1 MDWPPVSEQVRQDRQ
16 AAPSAGR
23 TRPAGR
29 RRMPGHEGRVL
40 LLALLAGLPGV
51 ATALVLIWIA
61 DWPPRA
67 QWTLSLLIVGALWVF
82 LAALRTRVAYPLRTV
97 SNMLAALR
105 EEDFSLRGR
114 GSGAGDALDEVV
126 REINALGTTL
136 REQRLAAMEATALL
150 RKVMAA
156 IDVAVLTFDADHRLR
171 FVNQRAERLLGRAAE
186 ELLGQSALE
195 LGLEDCLAGEALQ
208 VIDKAFPGGAG
219 RWEVRQGVFREEGAP
234 HRLLVL
240 SDLTRTLR
248 EEERQAW
255 QRLIQVLRHEIN
267 NSLAP
272 IDSLAGSLA
281 ALLQREP
288 RPEDWESDLAEG
300 LAVIS
305 DRTQALNRFMTAY
318 SRLTRLPKPKPAPVE
333 VGGWIRRVAGLETR
347 RQVLIAGGPDIT
359 IQADGDQLDQLLINL
374 VRNAVDAALET
385 GGDVRVGWRVTPD
398 PTPWLEV
405 WIEDEGPGL
414 PETENLFVPFFTTRP
429 EGSGIG
435 LALSRQVAEAHGG
448 RLTLENRDDRCG
460 CRAHLFLPAG
470 PVWP

>member
-1 MDWPPVSEQVRQDRQ
+1 V
-16 AAPSAGR
+16 
-23 TRPAGR
+23 
-29 RRMPGHEGRVL
+29 
-40 LLALLAGLPGV
+40 LLALLAGLPGAV
-51 ATALVLIWIA
+51 TALILIWLA

-67 QWTLSLLIVGALWVF
+67 QWTLSLLIAGALWGF
-82 LAALRTRVAYPLRTV
+82 LVALRNRVAYPLRTV

-114 GSGAGDALDEVV
+114 KSGAGDALDEVV
-126 REINALGTTL
+126 REVNALGTTL

-156 IDVAVLTFDADHRLR
+156 IDVAVLTFDGERRLR
-171 FVNQRAERLLGRAAE
+171 FINPRGERLLGGDAE
-186 ELLGQSALE
+186 ELLGRSAAE
-195 LGLEDCLAGEALQ
+195 LALEDCLVGEARQ
-208 VIDKAFPGGAG
+208 VVDRVFPGGAG
-219 RWEVRQGVFREEGAP
+219 RWEVRQGTFREEGAP

-281 ALLQREP
+281 ALLQRDP

-300 LAVIS
+300 LGVIS
-305 DRTQALNRFMTAY
+305 DRTKALNRFMTAY
-318 SRLTRLPKPKPAPVE
+318 SQLTRLPKPKLAAVE
-333 VGGWIRRVAGLETR
+333 VDAWIRRVSGLETR
-347 RQVLIAGGPDIT
+347 QQVIVRGGPEVT

-374 VRNAVDAALET
+374 VRNAVDAARET
-385 GGDVRVGWRVTPD
+385 GGAVRVGWRVTKD
-398 PTPWLEV
+398 PAPWLEV

-414 PETENLFVPFFTTRP
+414 PDTENLFVPFFTTRP
-429 EGSGIG
+429 GGSGIG

-448 RLTLENRDDRCG
+448 RLTLGNRSDTQG
-460 CRAHLFLPAG
+460 CRARLHLPLAPAAI
-470 PVWP
+470 

>member
-1 MDWPPVSEQVRQDRQ
+1 M
-16 AAPSAGR
+16 
-23 TRPAGR
+23 RPAAR
-29 RRMPGHEGRVL
+29 RRVLGHERRVV
-40 LLALLAGLPGV
+40 LLALFAGLPGAV
-51 ATALVLIWIA
+51 TALVLIWIA

-67 QWTLSLLIVGALWVF
+67 QWTLTLLIVGALWVF

-114 GSGAGDALDEVV
+114 GSGADDALDEVV
-126 REINALGTTL
+126 REINTLGATL

-156 IDVAVLTFDADHRLR
+156 IDVAVLTFDADHKLG
-171 FVNQRAERLLGRAAE
+171 FINQWGERLLGRRAE

-195 LGLEDCLAGEALQ
+195 LGLEDCLTGEALQ
-208 VIDKAFPGGAG
+208 IIDRAFPGGAG
-219 RWEVRQGVFREEGAP
+219 RWEVRQGTFREEGAP

-255 QRLIQVLRHEIN
+255 RRLIQVLRHEIN

-281 ALLQREP
+281 TLLQREP
-288 RPEDWESDLAEG
+288 RPEDWESDLTEG
-300 LAVIS
+300 LGVIS

-318 SRLTRLPKPKPAPVE
+318 SRLTRLPKPKLAPVE
-333 VGGWIRRVAGLETR
+333 VGEWIWRVAGLETR
-347 RQVLIAGGPDIT
+347 RQVIITAGPEIT

-385 GGDVRVGWRVTPD
+385 GGEVGVGWRVTRD
-398 PTPWLEV
+398 PAPWLEV

-448 RLTLENRDDRCG
+448 RLALENRDDRCG
-460 CRAHLFLPAG
+460 CRARLFLPAG
-470 PVWP
+470 PISP

>member
-1 MDWPPVSEQVRQDRQ
+1 M
-16 AAPSAGR
+16 
-23 TRPAGR
+23 
-29 RRMPGHEGRVL
+29 
-40 LLALLAGLPGV
+40 LALFAALPGA
-51 ATALVLIWIA
+51 ATAMILIWTA

-67 QWTLSLLIVGALWVF
+67 QWTLSLLIVGALWAF
-82 LAALRTRVAYPLRTV
+82 LVALRNRVAYPLRTV

-114 GSGAGDALDEVV
+114 KSGAGDALDEVV
-126 REINALGTTL
+126 REINTLGATL

-156 IDVAVLTFDADHRLR
+156 IDVAVLTFDGERRLR
-171 FVNQRAERLLGRAAE
+171 FINQRGERLLGRDTE
-186 ELLGQSALE
+186 GLLGQSAAE
-195 LGLEDCLAGEALQ
+195 LALEDCLAGEALQ
-208 VIDKAFPGGAG
+208 IIDRAFPGGAG
-219 RWEVRQGVFREEGAP
+219 RWEVRQTTFREEGVP

-255 QRLIQVLRHEIN
+255 RRLIQVLRHEIN

-281 ALLQREP
+281 ALLQRET
-288 RPEDWESDLAEG
+288 RPADWESDLSEG

-305 DRTQALNRFMTAY
+305 DRTKALNRFMTAY
-318 SRLTRLPKPKPAPVE
+318 SRLTRLPKPTFAPVE
-333 VGGWIRRVAGLETR
+333 VGGWIRRVSGLETR
-347 RQVLIAGGPDIT
+347 QRVIVMDGPEIT

-385 GGDVRVGWRVTPD
+385 GGAVRVGWRMTSD
-398 PTPWLEV
+398 PAPWLEV

-414 PETENLFVPFFTTRP
+414 PDTENLFVPFFTTRP

-448 RLTLENRDDRCG
+448 RLRMENRDDRCG
-460 CRAHLFLPAG
+460 CRARLYLPAE
-470 PVWP
+470 PVSP

>member
-1 MDWPPVSEQVRQDRQ
+1 MSEEARQVGRGGS
-16 AAPSAGR
+16 SAGR
-23 TRPAGR
+23 MRPAPR
-29 RRMPGHEGRVL
+29 RRVFGHERLV
-40 LLALLAGLPGV
+40 LLALFAGLPGAV
-51 ATALVLIWIA
+51 TAMILIWIA

-67 QWTLSLLIVGALWVF
+67 QWTLSLLIVGVLWGF
-82 LAALRTRVAYPLRTV
+82 LAALRHRVAYPLRTV

-114 GSGAGDALDEVV
+114 KSGAGDALDEVV
-126 REINALGTTL
+126 REINTLGATL

-156 IDVAVLTFDADHRLR
+156 IDVAVITFDGERKLR
-171 FVNQRAERLLGRAAE
+171 FINQRGERLLGRDAGQ
-186 ELLGQSALE
+186 LLGQSAAE
-195 LGLEDCLAGEALQ
+195 LGLQDCLAGEALQ
-208 VIDKAFPGGAG
+208 IIDRAFPGGTG
-219 RWEVRQGVFREEGAP
+219 RWEVRQGTFREEGAP

-281 ALLQREP
+281 TLLQREP
-288 RPEDWESDLAEG
+288 RPEDWESDLTEG
-300 LAVIS
+300 LGVIS
-305 DRTQALNRFMTAY
+305 DRTKALNRFMTAY
-318 SRLTRLPKPKPAPVE
+318 SRLTRLPKPKLAPVD
-333 VGGWIRRVAGLETR
+333 VGDWIRRVAGLETR
-347 RQVLIAGGPDIT
+347 QNVIVTDGPEIT
-359 IQADGDQLDQLLINL
+359 IRADGDQLDQLLINL
-374 VRNAVDAALET
+374 VRNAVDAVLETET
-385 GGDVRVGWRVTPD
+385 GGAVRVGWRVTGD
-398 PTPWLEV
+398 PAPWLEV

-414 PETENLFVPFFTTRP
+414 PDTENLFVPFFTTRL

-448 RLTLENRDDRCG
+448 RLTLENRHDTRG

-470 PVWP
+470 PASW